1 MFTIVTTRFNNDT
14 LETNYAYRRKYGY
27 ACMYCCPSELSP
39 KIPYNT
45 PLFVI
50 EMNNQKNKIEG
61 IGLIKNKFETNKY
74 YKVHTDG
81 NTNRYTYIGKYFID
95 RETLDDYNAEL
106 VYVLDEILFKGYTH
120 SKRGSGIT
128 TIPEKVLKLEVCEGV
143 NIKKDI
149 KDVFIYHFR
158 EKLMLQKSSEENSLQ
173 ICN

>member
-14 LETNYAYRRKYGY
+14 LETNYSYRRKYGY

-39 KIPYNT
+39 KISYNT

-50 EMNNQKNKIEG
+50 EMNNQKNQIEG
-61 IGLIKNKFETNKY
+61 IGLIKNKYETNKY

-95 RETLDDYNAEL
+95 RETLDDYNSEL

-120 SKRGSGIT
+120 SKRGSGL
-128 TIPEKVLKLEVCEGV
+128 TIFPEKVLKSEVCEGINV
-143 NIKKDI
+143 KKDI
-149 KDVFIYHFR
+149 KDIFIYHFR
-158 EKLMLQKSSEENSLQ
+158 EKLMLQKSNEEN
-173 ICN
+173 CN

>member
-14 LETNYAYRRKYGY
+14 LETNYSYRRKYGY

-39 KIPYNT
+39 KISYNT

-50 EMNNQKNKIEG
+50 EMNNQKNQIEG
-61 IGLIKNKFETNKY
+61 IGLIKNKYETNKY

-95 RETLDDYNAEL
+95 RETLDDYNSEL

-120 SKRGSGIT
+120 SKRGSGLT
-128 TIPEKVLKLEVCEGV
+128 TIPEKVLKLEVCEGI

-149 KDVFIYHFR
+149 KDIFVYHFR
-158 EKLMLQKSSEENSLQ
+158 EKLMLQKSNEEN
-173 ICN
+173 CN

>member
-1 MFTIVTTRFNNDT
+1 
-14 LETNYAYRRKYGY
+14 
-27 ACMYCCPSELSP
+27 MYCCPSELSP
-39 KIPYNT
+39 KISYNT

-128 TIPEKVLKLEVCEGV
+128 TIPEKVLKSEVCEGINV
-143 NIKKDI
+143 KKDI
-149 KDVFIYHFR
+149 KDIFIYHFR
-158 EKLMLQKSSEENSLQ
+158 EKLMLQKSNEDN
-173 ICN
+173 CN

>member
-1 MFTIVTTRFNNDT
+1 
-14 LETNYAYRRKYGY
+14 
-27 ACMYCCPSELSP
+27 MYCCPSELSP

-50 EMNNQKNKIEG
+50 EMNNQKNQIEG
-61 IGLIKNKFETNKY
+61 IGLIKNKYETNKY

-95 RETLDDYNAEL
+95 RETLDDYNSEL

-128 TIPEKVLKLEVCEGV
+128 TIPEKVLKSEVCEGINV
-143 NIKKDI
+143 KKDI
-149 KDVFIYHFR
+149 KDIFIYHFR
-158 EKLMLQKSSEENSLQ
+158 EKLILQKSNEENSLQ

>member
-1 MFTIVTTRFNNDT
+1 
-14 LETNYAYRRKYGY
+14 
-27 ACMYCCPSELSP
+27 MYCCPSELSP

-50 EMNNQKNKIEG
+50 EMNNQKNQIEG
-61 IGLIKNKFETNKY
+61 IGLIKNKYETNKY

-128 TIPEKVLKLEVCEGV
+128 TIPEKVLKSEVCEGV

-149 KDVFIYHFR
+149 KDIFIYHFR
-158 EKLMLQKSSEENSLQ
+158 EKLMLQKSNEENSLQ

>member
-14 LETNYAYRRKYGY
+14 LETNYSYRRKHGY

-39 KIPYNT
+39 KISYNT

-50 EMNNQKNKIEG
+50 EMNNQKNQIEG
-61 IGLIKNKFETNKY
+61 IGLIKNKYETNKY

-81 NTNRYTYIGKYFID
+81 NNNRYTYIGKYFID
-95 RETLDDYNAEL
+95 RETLDDYNSEL

-120 SKRGSGIT
+120 SKRGSGLT
-128 TIPEKVLKLEVCEGV
+128 TFPEKVLKSEVCEGINV
-143 NIKKDI
+143 KKDI
-149 KDVFIYHFR
+149 KDIFIYHFR
-158 EKLMLQKSSEENSLQ
+158 EKLMLQKSNED